1 MCTAAAYRKNGFYFG
16 RNLDYEMSYGEQ
28 IVITPRNFRFDFKA
42 CGADAAHYAM
52 IGTAH
57 IADGYPLYYDAANE
71 KGLCMAG
78 LNFVNSASYSEETE
92 GCTAPFELI
101 PLVLSKCAD
110 TGEARALLGKITLGN
125 IPFNKQLPAAKLH
138 WILADKDKTIVAEPK
153 NGKLKI
159 YDAVANVLANDPPF
173 DFQMQNLNN
182 YMALSPYPPENRF
195 SGALPLKTYSRGMGA
210 LGLPGDLSSQS
221 RFVRAAFVAANS
233 VSGNGEYDGVTQL
246 FHILGSAEQ
255 QNGCCITENG
265 GLEKTIYTA
274 CFDAYGGVYYYTT
287 YENRQITAVDM
298 FKEDINGCKL
308 TRYPMIN
315 TPQIKFQNC

>member
-1 MCTAAAYRKNGFYFG
+1 MCTAAAYRKNGLYFG
-16 RNLDYEMSYGEQ
+16 RNLDYEMSYGEE

-42 CGADAAHYAM
+42 SGADAAHYAM

-110 TGEARALLGKITLGN
+110 TVEARVLLGKITLGN
-125 IPFNKQLPAAKLH
+125 IPFNKQLPAANLH

-159 YDAVANVLANDPPF
+159 YDAAANVLANDPPF

-233 VSGNGEYDGVTQL
+233 VSGDGEYDGITQL

-315 TPQIKFQNC
+315 TPQIKFQNH

>member
-28 IVITPRNFRFDFKA
+28 IVITPRNFRFDFTA
-42 CGADAAHYAM
+42 YGADAAHYAM

-57 IADGYPLYYDAANE
+57 MANGYPLYYDAANE

-78 LNFVNSASYSEETE
+78 LNFVNSASYSEKTE

-110 TGEARALLGKITLGN
+110 TGEARALLNKITLGN

-138 WILADKDKTIVAEPK
+138 WILADKNETIVAEPK
-153 NGKLKI
+153 NGKLII
-159 YDAVANVLANDPPF
+159 YSNPTNVLANDPSF

-195 SGALPLKTYSRGMGA
+195 SYALPLKTYSRGMGA

-233 VSGNGEYDGVTQL
+233 VSGDGEYDGITQL
-246 FHILGSAEQ
+246 FHILGSVEQ

-298 FKEDINGCKL
+298 FKEDINGCEL
-308 TRYPMIN
+308 TRYKMIN